1 MLSMLFPLCPCPA
14 FGYSDAMPKKN
25 QKIDSSRSGKRDASD
40 ARREEVAQA
49 TLAVI
54 ARDGLDR
61 ASMRGIAQEI
71 GCSTGVLTHY
81 FRDKDAILD
90 FALQS
95 IINAVESSGEGA
107 TGVLT
112 LDQFAAEVSSA
123 LPDSLDNRQ
132 LWKVWI
138 NFTAASLSRP
148 EQHRRHHLL
157 YEGIRDHWSKRLVSL
172 SEAGA
177 FSEPIDAD
185 EEAALLFCLIDGI
198 GIQALISPRLF
209 VSARQHGLVRAHLTR
224 LPWVATASVDQ

>member
-1 MLSMLFPLCPCPA
+1 
-14 FGYSDAMPKKN
+14 MPKKN
-25 QKIDSSRSGKRDASD
+25 QKLDSSRSGKTNASD
-40 ARREEVAQA
+40 ARREEVARA

-95 IINAVESSGEGA
+95 IISAVEGAGEAAAGA
-107 TGVLT
+107 LT
-112 LDQFAAEVSSA
+112 LDQFADEISSA
-123 LPDSLDNRQ
+123 LPDSLDSRQ

-138 NFTAASLSRP
+138 NFTAASLSRT

-157 YEGIRDHWSKRLVSL
+157 YEGIRDHWSKRFSALA
-172 SEAGA
+172 EAGA

-198 GIQALISPRLF
+198 GIQALISPRIF
-209 VSARQHGLVRAHLTR
+209 VTARQRGLVRAHLAR
-224 LPWVATASVDQ
+224 LPWATPVSTGQ